1 MEVLLILVMGI
12 MCIICFMVG
21 AKVGQAVAKDEK
33 IEMPSIDPLKDFREH
48 EAKQEAKAE
57 QERMNV
63 LFQNIESYNGSA
75 EGQIDVPRG

>member
-33 IEMPSIDPLKDFREH
+33 IEMPSLDPLKAFREH